1 MDAGTEINPFLADP
15 LDHLNEHREEMALWL
30 ALEVL
35 QLNPVA
41 LEDAELVE
49 RLIACQERVQD
60 RLRAKVARAAGAQ
73 EIRARASG
81 SSQDTAT

>member
-1 MDAGTEINPFLADP
+1 MDAGAEMNPFLADP

-49 RLIACQERVQD
+49 RLIACQDRVQE
-60 RLRAKVARAAGAQ
+60 RLRARVARAAGSHEA
-73 EIRARASG
+73 EAAG
-81 SSQDTAT
+81 APKAGP